1 MDIFDVIN
9 GTACLDGTIG
19 KTVIDGIQNVSRKAE
34 ARQACIFLKEHL
46 SEKQKWIDILFFDRL
61 IYRYVWEFGKLE
73 YEKGR
78 QIRIYCKIIWD
89 KIMGKRNLEE
99 AIDVR
104 CAQYYVQI
112 CPKLQI
118 IPLAMLT
125 IIAECEMFSKEE
137 LTLFVKKYILNS
149 HVKYEMLVAPKEH
162 KYEGRNLIDIIKN
175 VPREELTAYY
185 QKQYHDYPLLCKRF
199 KGDYCDMFYDSRDI
213 PIGDDSIY
221 KLAKS

>member
-9 GTACLDGTIG
+9 GTTCLDSTISQ
-19 KTVIDGIQNVSRKAE
+19 KVIEGIQNVSKKAE
-34 ARQACIFLKEHL
+34 ARQACIYLKEHIT
-46 SEKQKWIDILFFDRL
+46 EKKKWIEILLFDRL

-78 QIRIYCKIIWD
+78 QIGICCKIIWD
-89 KIMGKRNLEE
+89 KIIGKRNLEE

-104 CAQYYVQI
+104 RAQYYVQI

-118 IPLAMLT
+118 IPLAMLS
-125 IIAECEMFSKEE
+125 ILADCDMFSKEE
-137 LTLFVKKYILNS
+137 LKLYLIKYILNS
-149 HVKYEMLVAPKEH
+149 HVKYEKLVAPKGH
-162 KYEGRNLIDIIKN
+162 KYEGRKLIDIIKYES
-175 VPREELTAYY
+175 REKLTTYY
-185 QKQYHDYPLLCKRF
+185 QNQYKNYPLLCKRF

-221 KLAKS
+221 ELAKS